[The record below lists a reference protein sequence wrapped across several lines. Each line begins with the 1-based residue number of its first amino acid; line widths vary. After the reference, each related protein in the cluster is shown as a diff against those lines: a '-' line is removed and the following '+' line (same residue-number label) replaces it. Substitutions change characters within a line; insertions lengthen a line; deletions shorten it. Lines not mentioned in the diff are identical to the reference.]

1 MRRCGATT
9 LALLAHTAAA
19 AAAHASLPDA
29 SIVAKCNGSPAQQMT
44 FGSGVIKSVADGT
57 CLNATCA
64 DFSAAACYPL
74 PFTACGGGGGGAD
87 DDPSVQW
94 VRDDADQ
101 VFRSVAHNGSAC
113 LDVSGGGKGTK
124 VGLYRCDGGAAQTW
138 GVQAGQI
145 TTLAEPAMGARCLA
159 NGGTP
164 PPPPPTPPPMGP
176 YVLNKTAGTMGGA
189 FDGIGAISGGG
200 ATSRLLPD
208 YPPAQRAQILDY
220 LFKPNFGAAL
230 QVLKVE
236 VGGDLLTTD
245 GSESSH
251 MHNNHTVDMAA
262 GYEWWLMK
270 EAKARNPRIK
280 LYGLPWAFPGW
291 VGADP
296 ASGAYNA
303 SATPFT
309 HPAQTCRYMLEWVK
323 GAKAA
328 HGLDIDYL
336 GIWNEA
342 PSDANYVKMLR
353 RALDGAGFNHT
364 RIVANDRGPD
374 ICDDLAADAD
384 YAAAVDV
391 IGLHY
396 PSDFAGG
403 YAGCHALGKPV
414 WSSEESSSYDDL
426 NGAACWARVMNSH
439 YALSGITSSIMWN
452 LLGGYY
458 PGTSWYASSMLTA
471 NQPWSGWYG
480 VRGPGRNPAA
490 TEMPVVWA
498 TAHVTQFA
506 QVGWRYLKV
515 GAGSGELP
523 RGGFF
528 TTIVDSAEGAG
539 GFALHVVK
547 NSFDHAA
554 CTRPGLPP
562 SQDDVAAENVT
573 FVLGASLGGGGG
585 MAATSRLACWHSNFE
600 RETPVLFQPL
610 PDVQVGADGAFTL
623 ALLPGDFY
631 TISTVR
637 TARHGTFETPVPP
650 PQPRAPLPI
659 ADDFDATT
667 LSQQP
672 RLWSQMLGAFEVHA
686 DGANA
691 TNRVLRQMGEGIPI
705 DIWSGKTS
713 CMPGTVVGMREWQD
727 VSIATRFRLPPPAPL
742 VSAQLAGV
750 QPAACVATRADWTLD
765 LGVSLCVGAAGDWN
779 LTYGGASPLHPRAN
793 IAAGV
798 LPGLGSAPLQPGTW
812 HDLNLTTLGG
822 SASGSCDGHVLFRDQ
837 PIRTI
842 DTGFAA
848 LTTNGYFQVDF
859 DDVRVEAVGPDW
871 DPDPA
876 PPAGCPAPPFDA
888 PALVG
893 AQLYTRGCQS
903 NGIAAPDQNFFL
915 LPDFRLQHAA
925 SLLCAEAAAAAA
937 GSAVTLQPCN
947 ASNPLQLWQNDYSN
961 IHHGSV
967 PLLLASANLTL
978 VGGTAS
984 GDVRTRAIDWK
995 AAGDF
1000 ASWTFMDSTGQLRS
1014 TRTPREASTPA
1025 VCLSL
1030 CK

>member
-1 MRRCGATT
+1 MRIGTF
-9 LALLAHTAAA
+9 ALLHTAAA
-19 AAAHASLPDA
+19 AAAHAPLPDA

-74 PFTACGGGGGGAD
+74 PFTACGDGA
-87 DDPSVQW
+87 DPSVQW
-94 VRDDADQ
+94 VHDANQ

-113 LDVSGGGKGTK
+113 LDLSGGGKGIT

-164 PPPPPTPPPMGP
+164 PPPPPSPPPMGP
-176 YVLNKTAGTMGGA
+176 YTLNKATGMGGT

-208 YPPAQRAQILDY
+208 YPEAQRSQILDY
-220 LFKPNFGAAL
+220 LFTPSFGAAL

-270 EAKARNPRIK
+270 EAKARNPAIK

-296 ASGAYNA
+296 ASGAYNV

-309 HPAQTCRYMLEWVK
+309 HPAQTCRYMLEWVR

-353 RALDGAGFNHT
+353 RTLDGAGFNHT
-364 RIVANDRGPD
+364 RIVANDRGAD
-374 ICDDLAADAD
+374 ICNDLAADAD

-480 VRGPGRNPAA
+480 VRGPAGNPAA

-506 QVGWRYLKV
+506 QVGWRYLEA

-528 TTIVDSAEGAG
+528 TTIVDPVEGAV

-562 SQDDVAAENVT
+562 SQDDVTAENVTFVLDASLGGGAATSLACWLSNFERETPVLFQPLPDVQVGADGASGFALHVVKNSFDHAACTRPGLPPSQEDVAAENVT
-573 FVLGASLGGGGG
+573 FVLDASLGGGG
-585 MAATSRLACWHSNFE
+585 AAMSLACWHSNFE

-623 ALLPGDFY
+623 AVAPGDYY

-650 PQPRAPLPI
+650 SQPRSPLPI
-659 ADDFDATT
+659 ADDFDATA

-686 DGANA
+686 DSANA
-691 TNRVLRQMGEGIPI
+691 TNRVLRQMGEGISI
-705 DIWSGKTS
+705 DTWPGHTHA
-713 CMPGTVVGMREWQD
+713 MPGTIVGMREWQD
-727 VSIATRFRLPPPAPL
+727 VSIAARFRLPPPAPL
-742 VSAQLAGV
+742 VSAQVDGA
-750 QPAACVATRADWTLD
+750 QPAACVGTRLDWTFD
-765 LGVSLCVGAAGDWN
+765 AVS
-779 LTYGGASPLHPRAN
+779 
-793 IAAGV
+793 
-798 LPGLGSAPLQPGTW
+798 Q
-812 HDLNLTTLGG
+812 
-822 SASGSCDGHVLFRDQ
+822 
-837 PIRTI
+837 
-842 DTGFAA
+842 
-848 LTTNGYFQVDF
+848 
-859 DDVRVEAVGPDW
+859 
-871 DPDPA
+871 PA
-876 PPAGCPAPPFDA
+876 PRPSPSPP
-888 PALVG
+888 P
-893 AQLYTRGCQS
+893 RNNSSPC
-903 NGIAAPDQNFFL
+903 
-915 LPDFRLQHAA
+915 
-925 SLLCAEAAAAAA
+925 AAAA
-937 GSAVTLQPCN
+937 
-947 ASNPLQLWQNDYSN
+947 
-961 IHHGSV
+961 
-967 PLLLASANLTL
+967 
-978 VGGTAS
+978 
-984 GDVRTRAIDWK
+984 RA
-995 AAGDF
+995 
-1000 ASWTFMDSTGQLRS
+1000 R
-1014 TRTPREASTPA
+1014 
-1025 VCLSL
+1025 
-1030 CK
+1030 